1 MERGDDSGLKQLV
14 TSNDFVDHKRKE
26 LLGKVW
32 IESPECSM
40 MPQTCDL
47 VCFPFGI
54 ASWQTV
60 LSLQLADKV
69 GTPEPFSQQVN
80 DCSIEVIDTVPEVAK
95 IGNGITSI
103 RNHNIGPLRA
113 FGTIRLQ
120 PPQSGGGLREDG
132 AGTGACL
139 DPSHDVWFP

>member
-1 MERGDDSGLKQLV
+1 MERCDDSGLKQLV

-26 LLGKVW
+26 LLGKAW
-32 IESPECSM
+32 IESPEYSM

-80 DCSIEVIDTVPEVAK
+80 DCSIEVIDTVPQVAK
-95 IGNGITSI
+95 VGNGITSI
-103 RNHNIGPLRA
+103 CNHSIRLLGA
-113 FGTIRLQ
+113 FGTLRLQ

-132 AGTGACL
+132 AGAGGRL
-139 DPSHDVWFP
+139 DPSHDVRVP